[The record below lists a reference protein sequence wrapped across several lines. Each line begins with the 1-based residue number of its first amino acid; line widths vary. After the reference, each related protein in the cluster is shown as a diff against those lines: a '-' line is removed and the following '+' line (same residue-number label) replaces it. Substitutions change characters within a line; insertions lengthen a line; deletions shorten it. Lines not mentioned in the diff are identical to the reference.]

1 MWYTQG
7 QCHGVCSTVL
17 SEDRNLYLLGQ
28 SRSMNGQ
35 QLTANVAETT
45 IRVGPQLH
53 GEQLMLAR
61 CPTKSYQVDP
71 QLLGEQLMLARCP
84 TKVAPV
90 SPPANPHT
98 GCKKAVKRCMCKISA
113 TEVRNQKRKIIMN
126 YHLIQHKILKIMYS

>member
-1 MWYTQG
+1 MVTITRVNGKRLTVWYTLG
-7 QCHGVCSTVL
+7 QCHRVCSTVL
-17 SEDRNLYLLGQ
+17 SEDRSLYLLGQ

-35 QLTANVAETT
+35 QLTANAAETT

-90 SPPANPHT
+90 SPPANLHT
-98 GCKKAVKRCMCKISA
+98 GCKKAVKSVYVQDISNRGS
-113 TEVRNQKRKIIMN
+113 EPKKKNNK
-126 YHLIQHKILKIMYS
+126 